1 MNGFEKTR
9 ELVEAIARTGRA
21 ERGVSRLAL
30 TESDREARA
39 IAASEMESLG
49 MPVRTDACCNIWA
62 EYPGTSDQP
71 GVVIGS
77 HLDSVPEGG
86 DYDGVLGVCAG
97 LGVVRDIL
105 AENPHPARSLS
116 VVVFTSE
123 ESSRFSL
130 ATIGSKAATGNLTTM
145 DTLRFKD
152 KNGTTLLKA
161 LRDFGGQPEYLSRD
175 ALAPASYHSYFE
187 LHIEQGPVL
196 DWNSEDVG
204 IVEAIAAPTRFMLDI
219 QGEQAHSGACPMN
232 LRHDALTAAAEIILA
247 VERAGRAESDFGTVA
262 TVGVCECR
270 PGAMNVVPGRVT
282 LKVDI
287 RGIVEKSIARAY
299 ADVME
304 KVKKVCAER
313 GVTCNFT
320 LYSADKPVAMDG
332 LLARRVEKSCRELGV
347 KYRRMPSGAGHD
359 AMYMA
364 TLIPSALIFVPC
376 KDGVSH
382 SPAETIDWERVRNAK
397 VQRVPLRF
405 AFIKA
410 TEGTSIIDENFNENF
425 YQAKRN
431 DIVRGA
437 YHFFVPD
444 VDARKQAQFFM
455 KQVHLEAG
463 DLPPVLDVEKS
474 GRLNPA
480 QLKRAVRTWLD
491 LVEKH
496 YGVKPILYTGYS
508 FKMKYLSDSVF
519 NQYPYWIAHYYVNQ
533 LSYQG
538 KWHFWQYTDVGRIDG
553 IEGHVDCNIFG
564 GTLQQLHDLTI
575 KPEEEDEI
583 GLAAETAE

>member
-1 MNGFEKTR
+1 
-9 ELVEAIARTGRA
+9 
-21 ERGVSRLAL
+21 
-30 TESDREARA
+30 
-39 IAASEMESLG
+39 
-49 MPVRTDACCNIWA
+49 
-62 EYPGTSDQP
+62 
-71 GVVIGS
+71 
-77 HLDSVPEGG
+77 
-86 DYDGVLGVCAG
+86 
-97 LGVVRDIL
+97 VRDIL

-299 ADVME
+299 NDVME

-382 SPAETIDWERVRNAK
+382 SPAETIDWERVRPGYDVLLN
-397 VQRVPLRF
+397 
-405 AFIKA
+405 
-410 TEGTSIIDENFNENF
+410 T
-425 YQAKRN
+425 
-431 DIVRGA
+431 VRGI
-437 YHFFVPD
+437 V
-444 VDARKQAQFFM
+444 M
-455 KQVHLEAG
+455 
-463 DLPPVLDVEKS
+463 
-474 GRLNPA
+474 
-480 QLKRAVRTWLD
+480 
-491 LVEKH
+491 
-496 YGVKPILYTGYS
+496 
-508 FKMKYLSDSVF
+508 
-519 NQYPYWIAHYYVNQ
+519 
-533 LSYQG
+533 
-538 KWHFWQYTDVGRIDG
+538 
-553 IEGHVDCNIFG
+553 
-564 GTLQQLHDLTI
+564 
-575 KPEEEDEI
+575 
-583 GLAAETAE
+583 